1 VAFIE
6 EREEEDMANN
16 QEILDA
22 LREALVDRL
31 KVDEDRVTLEADLFA
46 DLGLDSIGLTSAVM
60 AIEDRFGFEVS
71 DAELESVTTVRE
83 AVDLLGSKVAAGA

>member
-1 VAFIE
+1 
-6 EREEEDMANN
+6 MANN

-31 KVDEDRVTLEADLFA
+31 KVDKDRVTLEADLFD
-46 DLGLDSIGLTSAVM
+46 DLGLDSIGLMSAVM

>member
-1 VAFIE
+1 
-6 EREEEDMANN
+6 MANN

-22 LREALVDRL
+22 LREALVERL

-46 DLGLDSIGLTSAVM
+46 DLGLDSIGLMSAVM